1 MITLIFGVPGSGKTY
16 WITHT
21 IRKKVLRESDIFFR
35 VKEDCLLIT
44 NLKLRV
50 DDTEG
55 YIYIENW
62 EDWFQF
68 FNVQFWQ
75 QNLAW
80 WTGKKVWLVM
90 DECQRFFAIAKE
102 NPEVWFYLQYHRHFG
117 SHTILLATQTP
128 KSIPGK
134 LYELAEYVIEAVPK
148 SINILSAAGFRYRVL
163 SPLDKSIVLRRF
175 HLPYDKITFYLYQD
189 MVFKEDDEMRPQNA
203 FLKQLLILGLAVFG
217 IILSL
222 HLFFSGFSSKTQ
234 PNQTQTQPTR
244 TVQTQTTPLSYED
257 LITITEEKEP
267 QEPPKEEPPKAKEE
281 PKPKQEPQEPRGYY
295 YITTQKT
302 PPKTEGIDLS
312 PGPKIIYL
320 P

>member
-16 WITHT
+16 WMTHT

-35 VKEDCLLIT
+35 VKEDCILIT
-44 NLKLRV
+44 NLKLKL
-50 DDTEG
+50 DDTEN
-55 YIYIENW
+55 YIYIEEW
-62 EDWFQF
+62 EQWTQF
-68 FNVQFWQ
+68 FNVHFWQ

-80 WTGKKVWLVM
+80 WQGKKVWLVM
-90 DECQRFFAIAKE
+90 DECQRFFMLAKD
-102 NPEVWFYLQYHRHFG
+102 NADVFFYLQYHRHFG
-117 SHTILLATQTP
+117 THNLIFATQTP

-134 LYELAEYVIEAVPK
+134 LYELCEYVIEAVPK
-148 SINILSAAGFRYRVL
+148 SINIFSVAGFRYRVL

-189 MVFKEDDEMRPQNA
+189 MVFKEEEEMRPQNA
-203 FLKQLLILGLAVFG
+203 FLKQLLILGLAVLG

-234 PNQTQTQPTR
+234 STQAQPTTR

-257 LITITEEKEP
+257 LITITDEKEP
-267 QEPPKEEPPKAKEE
+267 QEPLKQEPPKEEPKEE
-281 PKPKQEPQEPRGYY
+281 PKPIETRGYY

-302 PPKTEGIDLS
+302 RPKEDIELTPKE
-312 PGPKIIYL
+312 PKIIYL

>member
-1 MITLIFGVPGSGKTY
+1 MITLITGVPGSGKTY
-16 WITHT
+16 WMTHT
-21 IRKKVLRESDIFFR
+21 IRKKVLREGDIFFR

-44 NLKLRV
+44 NLKLKL

-68 FNVQFWQ
+68 FNVNFWQ

-80 WTGKKVWLVM
+80 WQGKKVWLVM

-117 SHTILLATQTP
+117 THNLIFATQTP

-134 LYELAEYVIEAVPK
+134 LYELAEYLIEAVPK
-148 SINILSAAGFRYRVL
+148 SINIFSTVGFRYRVL

-175 HLPYDKITFYLYQD
+175 HLSYDPITFYLYSD
-189 MVFKEDDEMRPQNA
+189 MVFKEEDEMRPQNA
-203 FLKQLLILGLAVFG
+203 FLKPLAIVVLAVLG
-217 IILSL
+217 VILSL
-222 HLFFSGFSSKTQ
+222 HLFFSGSGSKNQLT
-234 PNQTQTQPTR
+234 QTQTQPTR
-244 TVQTQTTPLSYED
+244 TVQTQTMPLNYED
-257 LITITEEKEP
+257 LITEEPK
-267 QEPPKEEPPKAKEE
+267 QPPKEEPKEE
-281 PKPKQEPQEPRGYY
+281 PKPKQEPKEEEPRGYY

-302 PPKTEGIDLS
+302 PPKTTQESIDLI
-312 PGPKIIYL
+312 PKEPKIIYL

>member
-16 WITHT
+16 WMTHT
-21 IRKKVLRESDIFFR
+21 IRKKVLRESDIFFK

-44 NLKLRV
+44 NLKLKL
-50 DDTEG
+50 DDTEN
-55 YIYIENW
+55 YIYIEEW
-62 EDWFQF
+62 EQWTQF
-68 FNVQFWQ
+68 FNVRFWQ
-75 QNLAW
+75 ENLNW
-80 WTGKKVWLVM
+80 WQGKKVWLVM

-117 SHTILLATQTP
+117 THNLIFATQTP
-128 KSIPGK
+128 KSIPAK
-134 LYELAEYVIEAVPK
+134 LYELAEYVIEAIPK
-148 SINILSAAGFRYRVL
+148 SVNIFSLAGFRYRVL

-175 HLPYDKITFYLYQD
+175 HLPYDKIVFFLYQD
-189 MVFKEDDEMRPQNA
+189 MVFKEEDEMRPQNA
-203 FLKQLLILGLAVFG
+203 FLKQLLILGLAVLG

-234 PNQTQTQPTR
+234 PTQTQTQPTR
-244 TVQTQTTPLSYED
+244 TVQTQPIIYED
-257 LITITEEKEP
+257 LITEEKEP
-267 QEPPKEEPPKAKEE
+267 QEPLKQEPPKEEPKEE
-281 PKPKQEPQEPRGYY
+281 PKPIETRGYY

-302 PPKTEGIDLS
+302 PPKTTQESIDLS